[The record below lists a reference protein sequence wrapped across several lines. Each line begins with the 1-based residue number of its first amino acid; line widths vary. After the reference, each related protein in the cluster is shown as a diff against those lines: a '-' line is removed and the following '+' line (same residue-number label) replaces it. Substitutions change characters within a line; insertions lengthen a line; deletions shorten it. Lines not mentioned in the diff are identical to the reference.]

1 RICPNAFLIN
11 FSNPMSRIC
20 LAIKRKFP
28 SLKFVGLCHEL
39 LGFKLHYGKILETPL
54 SNLEMRAA
62 GLNHF
67 GVLLSIKYKDTGK
80 DAYPDLRKKA
90 PAYLSKL
97 TGFMG
102 DVDLAIYILEKYGY
116 IPYTTDSHYG
126 EYLQWGYEKGNFE
139 GARLFYE
146 TYKTYTM
153 SVAKK
158 LQKAIKRGK
167 GARLVKP
174 DEERAIP
181 IIEGI
186 ISDSH
191 HLEESVNIPNDGIIT
206 NLPKDLVIECPAI
219 VTKNG
224 LEGIKLGDYPRGLA
238 ALLRNQASVQ
248 DILVEAAIKNS
259 KELAFQ
265 ALLAD
270 PVVDN
275 ATKAEE
281 MFEEMLRLNAE
292 YIHLQ

>member
-1 RICPNAFLIN
+1 MPKC
-11 FSNPMSRIC
+11 S
-20 LAIKRKFP
+20 
-28 SLKFVGLCHEL
+28 HEL